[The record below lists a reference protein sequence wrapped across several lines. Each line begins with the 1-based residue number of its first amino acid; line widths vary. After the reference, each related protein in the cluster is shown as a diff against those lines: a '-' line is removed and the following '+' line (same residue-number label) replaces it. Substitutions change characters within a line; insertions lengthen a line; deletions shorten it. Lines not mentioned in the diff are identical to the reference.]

1 MTIPPDDR
9 SLYAVASQWVSRV
22 MTVSLEMVIPGLMG
36 LWVDRRI
43 GSVPLFALIG
53 FGVGTSTA
61 IWHLL
66 QMTAPAARQRGEG
79 AVGGRSPEGR
89 EEGSDEGHRGQ

>member
-22 MTVSLEMVIPGLMG
+22 MTVSLEMVVPGLIG
-36 LWVDRRI
+36 LWLDGRI
-43 GSVPLFALIG
+43 GSTPLFTLAG
-53 FGVGTSTA
+53 FGLGITTA

-66 QMTAPAARQRGEG
+66 QMTAEKQD
-79 AVGGRSPEGR
+79 GR
-89 EEGSDEGHRGQ
+89 EPKAGRRDGSEGHRSK